1 MVREDDKMGTISDYE
16 TRKYNSSKTS
26 YASKYY
32 NPQKAHEYYLQNRQ
46 LKGYGNTG
54 ANDGA
59 KANQSYGKKNIS
71 YESGSNHGL
80 VMNEHQQKAQYYS
93 TMMAERKKKLSSEIS
108 KVLKSASS
116 DAERLRLAT
125 AMKHKLEQ
133 VRMQISGN
141 IEKAKSNVS
150 DKHDSRTETLIS
162 KLQLEKQHQAK
173 HNKG

>member
-1 MVREDDKMGTISDYE
+1 MGMIPANE

-26 YASKYY
+26 YVSKYY
-32 NPQKAHEYYLQNRQ
+32 DPQKAHEYYLQNRQ
-46 LKGYGNTG
+46 LKGYGNSG
-54 ANDGA
+54 VNDGA
-59 KANQSYGKKNIS
+59 KTNLSYGKKNIS
-71 YESGSNHGL
+71 YKSGSNQGL
-80 VMNEHQQKAQYYS
+80 AINEYQQKTQYYS
-93 TMMAERKKKLSSEIS
+93 TVMAERKKKLSSEIS
-108 KVLKSASS
+108 EALKSASS

-133 VRMQISGN
+133 VRMQVSGN
-141 IEKAKSNVS
+141 IEKIKSNAS